1 VRALACAGLGEP
13 LQLTTVDDPTP
24 SPGEVVVAVE
34 ACGICGSDLH
44 VVDALPMPGHVL
56 GHEVAGTVAAVGE
69 GVDGWAEGDPVMP
82 LSLATCGRCEA
93 CLAGRPRKCATAQM
107 LGVETPGGYA
117 EYVTAPAHDLVALPP
132 DLDLGVAALTEP
144 LAVARHAVGRGGLTP
159 GESTL
164 VLGAG
169 PVGLAVALWLR
180 RLGAGAVVVSDPQ
193 PGSRAKAEALGVDL
207 ALDPTAG
214 DLGTQ
219 LADAGLTAPSLVLE
233 CVGLPGLADQ
243 AAAVAAL
250 DGRVVVVGVCMAEDR
265 YVPYTS
271 MAKELD
277 WRFAFYYCRA
287 DVEATVAAL
296 ADGSLPGADLVTGEV
311 DLIEAGARFDAL
323 KAGTDD
329 TKVLI
334 RP

>member
-1 VRALACAGLGEP
+1 VRALACQGLGEP
-13 LQLTTVDDPTP
+13 LALTEVDDPTP
-24 SPGEVVVAVE
+24 GPGEVVVAVA

-44 VVDALPMPGHVL
+44 LVDALPLPGHVL
-56 GHEVAGTVAAVGE
+56 GHELAGTVAAVGE

-82 LSLATCGRCEA
+82 LSLATCGRCDA
-93 CLAGRPRKCATAQM
+93 CRRGRPRKCATALM

-117 EYVTAPAHDLVALPP
+117 EYVKAPAHDLVPLPA
-132 DLDLGVAALTEP
+132 DLDLGTAALTEP
-144 LAVARHAVGRGGLTP
+144 LAVARHAVGRGGLQP

-164 VLGAG
+164 VIGAG

-180 RLGAGAVVVSDPQ
+180 RLGAGSVAVSDPQ
-193 PGSRAKAEALGVDL
+193 ATSRAMAEALGVDL

-219 LADAGLTAPSLVLE
+219 LADAGLAAPDLVLE

-243 AAAVAAL
+243 AAGAAAL
-250 DGRVVVVGVCMAEDR
+250 DGRVVVVGVCMGEDR
-265 YVPYTS
+265 FLPYTS

-287 DVEATVAAL
+287 DVDATVEAL
-296 ADGSLPGADLVTGEV
+296 ADGSLAGADLVTGEV
-311 DLIEAGARFDAL
+311 DLADGPDRFEAI
-323 KAGTDD
+323 KAGNAD
-329 TKVLI
+329 TKVLL